1 MSNNLKPKITGIV
14 FILFALASCSIPDNE
29 IKTENNFTP
38 ESFSNEFKDT
48 TSIAN
53 LNWKNYF
60 DDNNLSVLIDSALQN
75 NQEMNIMKQEIEI
88 SKNEILTR
96 RGEYLP
102 SVKIAAGADYTKE
115 GGYTSSAAIKENLN
129 ATEKKN
135 VVLSN
140 SKFMIGAIA
149 TWEIDI
155 WKKLRNAQSAAE
167 MNYLAGIEGKN
178 FLQTNLISEIAYSY
192 YELTALDNLL
202 EIIEQNIK
210 LQTDALKSV
219 RLQKESAKVT
229 ALAVNRFEAQ
239 LLNTQNLQYAVK
251 QRITESENRIHY
263 LTGIFPRSLKRNSI
277 KFLEFKL
284 DTLQMGLPSSLLKN
298 RPDIRR
304 AEFQLAASKLNVEVA
319 RANFYPSLGLKAGVG
334 FNAFNPTFLTNPA
347 SIVYNAAGD
356 ILAPLVNRNAIIAAY
371 NTASAQQIQAV
382 FTYEQS
388 IINAYADVLNQLAKN
403 DNYKYSFDTKSK
415 EVELLNES
423 VNIANSLFYSARAD
437 YVEVLLTQEEA
448 LKSKMEL
455 VEIKLQQLN
464 AKVNL
469 YRALGG
475 GWK

>member
-1 MSNNLKPKITGIV
+1 MINNLNLKFSGII
-14 FILFALASCSIPDNE
+14 FILLSLASCSIPENE
-29 IKTENNFTP
+29 IRKENNTVP
-38 ESFSNEFKDT
+38 ELFSAELKDT
-48 TSIAN
+48 ANIAN
-53 LNWKNYF
+53 INWKSYF
-60 DDNNLSVLIDSALQN
+60 GDENLASLIDTALLN
-75 NQEMNIMKQEIEI
+75 NQELNIVKQEIEI
-88 SKNEILTR
+88 SKNEIYTR

-102 SVKIAAGADYTKE
+102 SVRLRAGADYTKE

-129 ATEKKN
+129 ATEKKD
-135 VVLSN
+135 VVKSN
-140 SKFMIGAIA
+140 TSFTLGAVA
-149 TWEIDI
+149 SWEIDI

-178 FLQTNLISEIAYSY
+178 FLQTNLVSEIAYSY

-210 LQTDALKSV
+210 FQTDALISV
-219 RLQKESAKVT
+219 KLQKESAKVT
-229 ALAVNRFEAQ
+229 GLAVNRFEAQ
-239 LLNTQNLQYAVK
+239 LLNTQNLQYDVK
-251 QRITESENRIHY
+251 QKITEAENRIHY
-263 LTGIFPRSLKRNSI
+263 LTGIFPRSIKRNSN

-284 DTLQMGLPSSLLKN
+284 DTLQIGVPSQLLSN

-304 AEFQLAASKLNVEVA
+304 TEYQLAAAKLNVEVA
-319 RANFYPSLGLKAGVG
+319 RANFYPSLGLRAGLG
-334 FNAFNPTFLTNPA
+334 FDAFNPTFFTNPA
-347 SIVYNAAGD
+347 SIVYNLAGD
-356 ILAPLVNRNAIIAAY
+356 MMAPLVNKNAITAAY

-382 FTYEQS
+382 LSYEQA
-388 IINAYADVLNQLAKN
+388 IINAYTDVLNQLAKN
-403 DNYKYSFDTKSK
+403 ENYSKSYETKNK
-415 EVELLNES
+415 EVKILIES
-423 VNIANSLFYSARAD
+423 VDIAHSLFNAARAD